1 MYDYKIVEQVTRKKK
16 RLSGVLKKDHGIFCR
31 SVCCYGNYHIS
42 GLYAGWFLPG
52 RSLFYLRT
60 FCQRDYEYIM
70 ENEQLTIDVIYG
82 NKYRKTAHELD
93 LRQLEVVAP
102 HWHGSVA
109 KYKKERWNRALKEV

>member
-1 MYDYKIVEQVTRKKK
+1 MYLPLLFVD
-16 RLSGVLKKDHGIFCR
+16 
-31 SVCCYGNYHIS
+31 YGNYHIP
-42 GLYAGWFLPG
+42 GLYVMWFACGLYFIYG
-52 RSLFYLRT
+52 I

-102 HWHGSVA
+102 HWHE
-109 KYKKERWNRALKEV
+109 KKKKKKKNGWNRALEEVRLYFL